1 MIWAA
6 GAAIAL
12 LLLLAAFLW
21 AADAALAAASRQRMH
36 TLAREGV
43 RRAQIVETL
52 HAEKDRVA
60 AAVLLG
66 GAGAAVLAAAAIGAL
81 LLVDMPAPTK
91 RIEKVV
97 PDGRL
102 AR

>member
-1 MIWAA
+1 M
-6 GAAIAL
+6 
-12 LLLLAAFLW
+12 
-21 AADAALAAASRQRMH
+21 
-36 TLAREGV
+36 ARKLV
-43 RRAQIVETL
+43 WI
-52 HAEKDRVA
+52 A
-60 AAVLLG
+60 AAVVVVLV
-66 GAGAAVLAAAAIGAL
+66 AASVGAL